1 MSNKF
6 HIESPCHEN
15 WQDMSP
21 SDKGR
26 FCDSCAKEVVDFT
39 AKSQQEIAAH
49 LQQATGGTCGRFM
62 PHQIK
67 VGKLAQATT
76 PIPITRKP
84 AIRRIRLV
92 ASSALAFL
100 GLSLLWS
107 KTTVAQNYGDD
118 GRISP
123 GEKEAIRVWNSTAKT
138 IRGTVRDSITKT
150 PIALATITIESG
162 GQMIADGFTD
172 ENGFYE
178 LTISPG
184 KMQGDS
190 ISVTGYG
197 SFYASKKLQSLAIT
211 KDTTTLNFELWLGA
225 ASVVTT
231 SSEYGGYYGGGSYP
245 VVAGGTGPCVYLWD
259 APEWEGSLLTET
271 TLCATLGYVVQVQ
284 DIMGN
289 IVEPLE
295 FMGDISVGPPPRQ
308 LIPDAIDPITVSVQ
322 HLPTI
327 TGRLTERVDVDN
339 EPLVQPDLVVPDA
352 PDLITAA
359 LEGENP
365 IEKPLEISTP
375 TGDARHDDSSFET
388 IAVEA
393 LDLEVFPNPS
403 ADNFTVHLSAS
414 KKYFAE
420 LCAANGTRVVAEV
433 FDGDNHNIDVST
445 YERGTYMVRIT
456 ALDDSYAETRQ
467 VIVQ

>member
-123 GEKEAIRVWNSTAKT
+123 GEKEAIRVWNSTTKT

-178 LTISPG
+178 IAISPG

-190 ISVTGYG
+190 ISVTGTG
-197 SFYASKKLQSLAIT
+197 NIFYTPRKLQSLSIT
-211 KDTTTLNFELWLGA
+211 KDTTTLDFNLLMGI
-225 ASVVTT
+225 ASMVKPNG
-231 SSEYGGYYGGGSYP
+231 EYGGYYGGEGSYP
-245 VVAGGTGPCVYLWD
+245 ILGGVEPYTFVWEPYALPDSMPVICELPTRAAWVAGITDYSDLHVYG
-259 APEWEGSLLTET
+259 A
-271 TLCATLGYVVQVQ
+271 
-284 DIMGN
+284 I
-289 IVEPLE
+289 
-295 FMGDISVGPPPRQ
+295 GPPYGLPIDIRSDEPPLP
-308 LIPDAIDPITVSVQ
+308 LIPT
-322 HLPTI
+322 LTGTI
-327 TGRLTERVDVDN
+327 LHDSRV
-339 EPLVQPDLVVPDA
+339 EAPLIQPDLVVPDA
-352 PDLITAA
+352 PDLITTA

-403 ADNFTVHLSAS
+403 TDNFTVHLSAS

-420 LCAANGTRVVAEV
+420 LYAANGTRVVAEV

-445 YERGTYMVRIT
+445 YEPGTYMVRIT